1 MPALPLNAEIWL
13 STRKCAAV
21 KIGAGM
27 LKLTRDP
34 FVWSDRVAQEG
45 SLKRCR
51 LGRVSRK

>member
-27 LKLTRDP
+27 LSLLVTRLCGP
-34 FVWSDRVAQEG
+34 TVWR
-45 SLKRCR
+45 KRAR
-51 LGRVSRK
+51 